1 MGAASHPRIWH
12 STVSP
17 RTSAMR
23 KVIDAHGPS
32 PFCGALGA
40 TVRLGKDRPACKMV
54 PVIAFTGTVI
64 GTALAYTVFLW

>member
-1 MGAASHPRIWH
+1 
-12 STVSP
+12 
-17 RTSAMR
+17 MR
-23 KVIDAHGPS
+23 KVIDTHGPS
-32 PFCGALGA
+32 PFCGGLGA